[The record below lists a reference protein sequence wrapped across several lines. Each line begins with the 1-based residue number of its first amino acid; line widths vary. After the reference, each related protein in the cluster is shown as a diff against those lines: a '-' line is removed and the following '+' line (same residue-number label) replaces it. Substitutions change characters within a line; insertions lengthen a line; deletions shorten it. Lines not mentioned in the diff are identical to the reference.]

1 MTPTFIKSNAAA
13 QLTMAVEVM
22 DEQGTMNTRQI
33 ACERPLTVYLNWKEI
48 VTLMT
53 LGARPEA
60 LVLGYLKNQGFIE
73 DIAAIESVIVDWE
86 SEAAAVVSSQQAA
99 DLDQALAKTVEWHR
113 AWVSG
118 ANACDLVMSQI
129 ESYTSE

>member
-22 DEQGTMNTRQI
+22 NEQGELQTQQI

-53 LGARPEA
+53 LGPAPRRWCWAISRTRALSRIFRPS
-60 LVLGYLKNQGFIE
+60 N
-73 DIAAIESVIVDWE
+73 
-86 SEAAAVVSSQQAA
+86 
-99 DLDQALAKTVEWHR
+99 R
-113 AWVSG
+113 
-118 ANACDLVMSQI
+118 
-129 ESYTSE
+129 

>member
-22 DEQGTMNTRQI
+22 DEQGQLQTRQI

-53 LGARPEA
+53 LGHAPKRWCWVISKIRA
-60 LVLGYLKNQGFIE
+60 LSRTSGP
-73 DIAAIESVIVDWE
+73 
-86 SEAAAVVSSQQAA
+86 SS
-99 DLDQALAKTVEWHR
+99 R
-113 AWVSG
+113 
-118 ANACDLVMSQI
+118 
-129 ESYTSE
+129 

>member
-22 DEQGTMNTRQI
+22 DEQGTLQIRQI

-53 LGARPEA
+53 LGARKDYQLVVQLAELSQDERRA
-60 LVLGYLKNQGFIE
+60 LSPD
-73 DIAAIESVIVDWE
+73 DI
-86 SEAAAVVSSQQAA
+86 QL
-99 DLDQALAKTVEWHR
+99 DL
-113 AWVSG
+113 
-118 ANACDLVMSQI
+118 
-129 ESYTSE
+129 

>member
-22 DEQGTMNTRQI
+22 DEQGTLQTRQI

-86 SEAAAVVSSQQAA
+86 SEAAAVVSSQAEDDF
-99 DLDQALAKTVEWHR
+99 DLGLSINLDA
-113 AWVSG
+113 
-118 ANACDLVMSQI
+118 
-129 ESYTSE
+129 